1 MPTQIINNKNSR
13 LHAKGMN
20 ASHALRQSPQTT
32 DFFITDADYTI
43 YNGNLA
49 IRLYGRTE
57 DGKSAIILDPSF
69 EPYFYIVS
77 QKDPKETKKTLESL
91 KLKDESGIAVKIK
104 KINIIK
110 KTIDGKETEILQV
123 FAYEPSDVPKIKDIV
138 KHMAIVKEKHEFDI
152 PFFRRYLFDK
162 NIMPL
167 SWLKIEGNKIDTAY
181 NCDITIKA
189 DKISKLD
196 NSLTPNLNI
205 LAFDIETIPLEN
217 GKQQIIM
224 ASLASSTGFEKVITY
239 KQATYKN
246 TIIKKSEKE
255 LIEELVKHIQ
265 KEKPDFIV
273 TYNGD
278 AFDFAV
284 LKERADLL
292 KVPLNLGFNT
302 RPLVFQRKGM
312 SSAAIIKGS
321 SHIDLYQFI
330 FRIMRTTI
338 KSETLKLDNVAEEL
352 IGEKKLPFDFDEMFR
367 LWKEGKDLSKVAE
380 YNLHDSRITL
390 ALAQYILPNIF
401 AMCHLTNQIPFD
413 ASRSTYGQLV
423 ESFAMKKAAQMN
435 IVVPNRPTTETIADR
450 KKIEAIEGAFVVEPE
465 PGLHKDIAVF
475 DFKSLYPSII
485 VSHNIS
491 PETLECSCCKH
502 SKKNRVPGFS
512 YWFCEKEKGFIPE
525 ILEELLRGRAKVKAE
540 MKKCDR
546 KSQEHILLDK
556 KQYAFKTVANA
567 FYGYLG
573 FAGSRWYK
581 RECAESVTAFGR
593 SYIHHT
599 IDTAKD
605 FGLKTIYGDTDSL
618 FLLIGNKPEKDIKS
632 FLNQI
637 NTNLPGMMELEFE
650 GSFRS
655 GIFTTKKTGTGG
667 AKKRYALLSDT
678 GELKIRGFE
687 RVRRDWSGLAKDT
700 QEKVMRLV
708 LDDKKDEAVTYTKKV
723 IDKLKSGKQ
732 DLESLIIYSQITM
745 PLSKYVLVG
754 PHVAAARKAGE
765 KGIKIEPGTV
775 VQYIITKGQGSISDR
790 AVISKFAKDYD
801 PDYYINNQ
809 VL

>member
-1 MPTQIINNKNSR
+1 
-13 LHAKGMN
+13 
-20 ASHALRQSPQTT
+20 
-32 DFFITDADYTI
+32 
-43 YNGNLA
+43 
-49 IRLYGRTE
+49 
-57 DGKSAIILDPSF
+57 
-69 EPYFYIVS
+69 
-77 QKDPKETKKTLESL
+77 
-91 KLKDESGIAVKIK
+91 
-104 KINIIK
+104 
-110 KTIDGKETEILQV
+110 
-123 FAYEPSDVPKIKDIV
+123 
-138 KHMAIVKEKHEFDI
+138 
-152 PFFRRYLFDK
+152 
-162 NIMPL
+162 
-167 SWLKIEGNKIDTAY
+167 
-181 NCDITIKA
+181 
-189 DKISKLD
+189 
-196 NSLTPNLNI
+196 
-205 LAFDIETIPLEN
+205 
-217 GKQQIIM
+217 
-224 ASLASSTGFEKVITY
+224 
-239 KQATYKN
+239 
-246 TIIKKSEKE
+246 
-255 LIEELVKHIQ
+255 
-265 KEKPDFIV
+265 
-273 TYNGD
+273 
-278 AFDFAV
+278 
-284 LKERADLL
+284 
-292 KVPLNLGFNT
+292 
-302 RPLVFQRKGM
+302 
-312 SSAAIIKGS
+312 
-321 SHIDLYQFI
+321 
-330 FRIMRTTI
+330 
-338 KSETLKLDNVAEEL
+338 EEL
-352 IGEKKLPFDFDEMFR
+352 IGEKKIPFDFDEMFR

-450 KKIEAIEGAFVVEPE
+450 KRIEAIEGAFVVEPE

-502 SKKNRVPGFS
+502 SKKNTVPGFS

-525 ILEELLRGRAKVKAE
+525 ILEELLKGRAKVKAE

-650 GSFRS
+650 GSFKS

-745 PLSKYVLVG
+745 P
-754 PHVAAARKAGE
+754 
-765 KGIKIEPGTV
+765 
-775 VQYIITKGQGSISDR
+775 
-790 AVISKFAKDYD
+790 
-801 PDYYINNQ
+801 
-809 VL
+809 